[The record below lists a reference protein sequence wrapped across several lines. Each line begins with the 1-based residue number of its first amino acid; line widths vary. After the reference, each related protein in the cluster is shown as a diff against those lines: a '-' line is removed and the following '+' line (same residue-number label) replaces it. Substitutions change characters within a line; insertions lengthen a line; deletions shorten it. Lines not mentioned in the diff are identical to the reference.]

1 MAKYTIPSVLPSI
14 KFSAPSV
21 RKDAYTNPQY
31 IRDRSFE
38 VFNKGMQDAIKAG
51 LLTQEKKLKAIK
63 EEKAAQELLNKQ
75 AMEYELNQL
84 NQVQGLINTG
94 NTTFDTNKMDF

>member
-38 VFNKGMQDAIKAG
+38 VFNKGMQDAIKGG
-51 LLTQEKKLKAIK
+51 LLSREKKLKAIK
-63 EEKAAQELLNKQ
+63 EQANQEAENYILERVFNLK
-75 AMEYELNQL
+75 
-84 NQVQGLINTG
+84 V
-94 NTTFDTNKMDF
+94 

>member
-38 VFNKGMQDAIKAG
+38 VFNKGMFG
-51 LLTQEKKLKAIK
+51 MLF
-63 EEKAAQELLNKQ
+63 LNLSVSFRV
-75 AMEYELNQL
+75 ALH
-84 NQVQGLINTG
+84 
-94 NTTFDTNKMDF
+94 